1 MFSRGRDYS
10 EHRLEINHC
19 LNRQMETTVPYVWL
33 PDIYGT
39 DTTFWMEKWVTN
51 ITLVNFSNNDIKI
64 LQNNPYHLNYIQI
77 W

>member
-1 MFSRGRDYS
+1 MFSRGTDYS
-10 EHRLEINHC
+10 EHRLEMYHR

-39 DTTFWMEKWVTN
+39 TFWMEKWVTN
-51 ITLVNFSNNDIKI
+51 ITLVNFSNNNIKI
-64 LQNNPYHLNYIQI
+64 LQNNPYPLNYIQI